1 MGRRSLSAIGA
12 TLAFVLLAP
21 AAVQGEEEQAA
32 TAWEFHLPASNGF
45 DLVAVA
51 FEPHHDSEASPASPV
66 EEGEFLLFLTQGRSA
81 LVTYGGPARV
91 TPTTIDADLGKL
103 GKISVTRV
111 ATGGTTAVRLKCGSK
126 ETRRVPSE
134 RYEGTIE
141 FHGEEG
147 FADVSAT
154 AAPVAHPAPCYL
166 SKGRTKHSVKRLPGA
181 FLHVGKEPTERFG
194 IELNALQM
202 RPGAKT
208 EISATV
214 EEQRGRL
221 EIHRVVMAR
230 GSAAAFQYD
239 RRLLH
244 AALKPP
250 APFSGSGS
258 FRPRNASRSSRS
270 PGIWGGNMTVDF
282 PGRRDVALT
291 GPGFWSSLEH
301 PRR

>member
-1 MGRRSLSAIGA
+1 LSVIGA
-12 TLAFVLLAP
+12 ALAFVLLAP
-21 AAVQGEEEQAA
+21 AAVLGEEQQPA
-32 TAWEFHLPASNGF
+32 TAWEFRLPASNGF
-45 DLVAVA
+45 KLVAVA
-51 FEPHHDSEASPASPV
+51 YEPHYESKPSAAPSV
-66 EEGEFLLFLTQGRSA
+66 EEGEIFLFLIHSRSA
-81 LVTYGGPARV
+81 FVTYGGPARV

-111 ATGGTTAVRLKCGSK
+111 ATGGTTELPLKCGSRK
-126 ETRRVPSE
+126 TKRVSTE

-147 FADVSAT
+147 FTDVSAT
-154 AAPVAHPAPCYL
+154 VAPFVHPTPCSLPGGGSAHP
-166 SKGRTKHSVKRLPGA
+166 GKRPLGA
-181 FLHVGKEPTERFG
+181 SLHVSKEPNVRYG
-194 IELNALQM
+194 ISLNAVQM

-208 EISATV
+208 EISAEV

-221 EIHRVVMAR
+221 EIDRIILAR
-230 GSAAAFQYD
+230 GSPAALQYD

-244 AALKPP
+244 ATLKPP
-250 APFSGSGS
+250 APFSGSGR
-258 FRPRNASRSSRS
+258 FRARNVGLNRRA
-270 PGIWGGNMTVDF
+270 PGIWTGNLTADF